1 MQNCLRTI
9 WISIISL
16 SASAGG
22 FASVT
27 IVGHE
32 GAIVP
37 IEQIAQSSTSSQSQ
51 SAPNAQDHSLSVTD
65 DQIVAAKQALQQ
77 KYRTFNDALL
87 DYDNFDALQVM
98 ALRQWAME
106 NYLQERRA
114 LAEEKQKVKL
124 DAIRGSISRSIEE
137 KEASN
142 DPSLIVQNRELDDK
156 ITEAKRKA
164 IYETPLRID
173 TQKIDPYGDKM
184 ITINS
189 IVNTPTAVSFFDSLG
204 SPYPIKQISPKTN
217 SLFQL
222 DTINQNILV
231 ISAQDGSKYQTVT
244 GFVFLEDVQQ
254 PVPFSITNN
263 PKAESDVKRNIV
275 LPSISPL
282 SDKKTET
289 IMAEMNA
296 TRGKSDPAM
305 FMFLNGRRVPQAQE
319 MTLVGLSEASQA
331 WVYQQYMYIR
341 SPHLMLYDTLQVERL
356 GTWYVFKA
364 PIRDTYWFS
373 VANREKEVAVVKKA
387 LGDS

>member
-9 WISIISL
+9 WISLISL
-16 SASAGG
+16 SVSAGG

-37 IEQIAQSSTSSQSQ
+37 IEQIAQSTPPSQSSSSSQENSW
-51 SAPNAQDHSLSVTD
+51 SITD
-65 DQIVAAKQALQQ
+65 DQIAAAKQALQQ
-77 KYRTFNDALL
+77 KYRSFDDALL
-87 DYDNFDALQVM
+87 DYDKLDSLQVM
-98 ALRQWAME
+98 GLRQWAME
-106 NYLQERRA
+106 NYLQEQRV
-114 LAEEKQKVKL
+114 LAEEKQKFKL
-124 DAIRGSISRSIEE
+124 EAIRGKIERSIEE
-137 KEASN
+137 KEVTN
-142 DPSLIVQNRELDDK
+142 DPSLIVQNREIDDK
-156 ITEAKRKA
+156 ITEAQRKP
-164 IYETPLRID
+164 IYETQLRID
-173 TQKIDPYGDKM
+173 TQQIDPYGDKM

-189 IVNTPTAVSFFDSLG
+189 VVNTPTAISFFDSLG
-204 SPYPIKQISPKTN
+204 SPYPIKQVSPKQN

-231 ISAQDGSKYQTVT
+231 VSAQENSAYKTIT

-319 MTLVGLSEASQA
+319 VTLVGLSEASQA

-373 VANREKEVAVVKKA
+373 VANREKEVAVMKKA